1 MLANEVKLA
10 LLKNG
15 HKRNSP
21 NRIQVDFRYVALL
34 SEKFRFI

>member
-1 MLANEVKLA
+1 MSAHMLANEVKLA

-21 NRIQVDFRYVALL
+21 NRIQVDFGYVV
-34 SEKFRFI
+34 K